1 MAGGICQTARKY
13 GLIVR
18 NIGDVIIFM
27 PPLVRTVQQ
36 IEEMLSIL
44 EQAMQE
50 VFEKLDLHSNIKFSD
65 PCAF

>member
-1 MAGGICQTARKY
+1 MGSEMCIRDR
-13 GLIVR
+13 VS
-18 NIGDVIIFM
+18 
-27 PPLVRTVQQ
+27 TVQQ

-50 VFEKLDLHSNIKFSD
+50 VFEKVDLHSNIKFSD

>member
-1 MAGGICQTARKY
+1 MAGGICQRARSH

-27 PPLVRTVQQ
+27 PPLASSVAE
-36 IEEMLSIL
+36 IEDMLSKL

-50 VFEKLDLHSNIKFSD
+50 VFAKVDAGKITVYSD

>member
-1 MAGGICQTARKY
+1 MGSEMCIRD
-13 GLIVR
+13 R
-18 NIGDVIIFM
+18 
-27 PPLVRTVQQ
+27 Q

-50 VFEKLDLHSNIKFSD
+50 VFEKVDLHSNIKFSD